1 MSTTRVASGKET
13 FTDRGTPLILKS
25 RALRIVLLVLP
36 TPVFAQG
43 PTPHSIYTSVAEK
56 KCRTLKSSPAEAGD
70 YLGRCAGVAGY
81 ALLLSEGDLRQNL
94 TVVTPR
100 NKEYSLELWSII
112 SSGFS
117 SVGSTVEWRI
127 FKNTPIA
134 LILRYDASEDPE
146 KPDKKTS
153 YLVVAKITTNEICVT
168 DKIPPGSKA
177 NEEARRLAD
186 EAASKPCLK
195 NNQ

>member
-153 YLVVAKITTNEICVT
+153 YLV
-168 DKIPPGSKA
+168 
-177 NEEARRLAD
+177 
-186 EAASKPCLK
+186 
-195 NNQ
+195 